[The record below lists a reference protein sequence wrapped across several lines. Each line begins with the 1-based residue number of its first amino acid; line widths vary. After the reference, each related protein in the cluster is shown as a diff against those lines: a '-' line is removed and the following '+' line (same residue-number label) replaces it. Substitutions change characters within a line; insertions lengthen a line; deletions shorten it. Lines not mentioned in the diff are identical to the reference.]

1 MKRPLPDAARRRL
14 LATARNV
21 GAAGAAAAVL
31 GPAALADAPHAPAV
45 ANAPAVEPEGYR
57 VTERIRRYYQLARY

>member
-1 MKRPLPDAARRRL
+1 MNRPPPDAARRRL

-21 GAAGAAAAVL
+21 GAASAAAAVL
-31 GPAALADAPHAPAV
+31 GPAALADAPQPAAGAKAPV
-45 ANAPAVEPEGYR
+45 VEPQGYR